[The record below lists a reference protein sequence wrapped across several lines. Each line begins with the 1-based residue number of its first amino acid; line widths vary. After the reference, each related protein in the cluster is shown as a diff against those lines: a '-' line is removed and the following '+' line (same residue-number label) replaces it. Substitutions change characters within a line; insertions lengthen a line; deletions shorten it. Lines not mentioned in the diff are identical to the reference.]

1 MQQRNASEEAGF
13 TCEFRSVETLPA
25 TAYVA
30 TQAGDQVEIEFI
42 TNAKGSGE
50 GVRSVQSASRPRAPL
65 R

>member
-1 MQQRNASEEAGF
+1 
-13 TCEFRSVETLPA
+13 VETLPA

-42 TNAKGSGE
+42 TNAE
-50 GVRSVQSASRPRAPL
+50 GL